1 MHLQPPAVK
10 VSMKCVPQSWIH
22 NYKGTENNWKF
33 LNWNKWYIFHICIYS
48 ITNNN
53 FKKTHRH
60 IFVMMIIKSSC
71 MLHLTS
77 EIFSTVNH
85 WLRILNSSK
94 RCLSMHS
101 KGTIPL
107 KRIFCLYLKVNRAFF
122 FFILF
127 LENIYLL
134 SIWTPEKANSNVQQ
148 ISLIRGTRPE

>member
-60 IFVMMIIKSSC
+60 VFVMMIIKSSC

-134 SIWTPEKANSNVQQ
+134 FKLNTGKSK
-148 ISLIRGTRPE
+148 